1 MYNIIMLTFSNIFI
15 SFVPSLR
22 LPMADNI
29 VLTRAGALG
38 LRRKQFSSFPGH
50 EKFMGYHC
58 GLHNSLLG
66 FTDP

>member
-1 MYNIIMLTFSNIFI
+1 M

-50 EKFMGYHC
+50 EKFMGYRC